1 MNQGKMG
8 WKEWKDQL
16 YKIILTMLVRRR
28 DSKCGITKTLLG
40 RIVCGFDKLLQGI
53 LLKRENKRPEMKI
66 TF

>member
-1 MNQGKMG
+1 
-8 WKEWKDQL
+8 
-16 YKIILTMLVRRR
+16 MLVRRR